1 MKVQPNGRQKITQ
14 LVFSCVVWC
23 LANYLLPIEVS
34 PRIAT
39 PLTSSQTSKLGQP
52 RKAGYNVST
61 RLESVN

>member
-1 MKVQPNGRQKITQ
+1 MTQ

-39 PLTSSQTSKLGQP
+39 PLTSSQASKLGLP

-61 RLESVN
+61 RLELVN